1 MILKTNFVLKIV
13 YIMYLIKLN
22 AISSTN
28 DFLKNLTATSVVNDF
43 TVVWADVQL
52 QGKGQMGSVWITED
66 AKNLT
71 FSIYLKEK
79 THSADQLF
87 TLNVIVANAVLKAL
101 ISLNLTNI
109 YVKWPNDILSYNKKI
124 AGILI
129 ENSLHANG
137 SISSVIGIG
146 INCEQTNFDGFPQ
159 ASSILKQ
166 YEIAPDRSK
175 LLTSIVENIK
185 TSLNTIAGNADEEWK
200 FYHDYL
206 FKKDMVSTFECNDG
220 SLFNGI
226 IKEVNR
232 HGQLVL
238 QLENDDLKCFNL
250 KEIKLMY

>member
-1 MILKTNFVLKIV
+1 
-13 YIMYLIKLN
+13 MYLIKLN
-22 AISSTN
+22 ATSSTN
-28 DFLKNLTATSVVNDF
+28 TFLKKLAADTDLTNF

-52 QGKGQMGSVWITED
+52 QGKGQMGSVWVTED

-79 THSADQLF
+79 NATADNLF
-87 TLNVIVANAVLKAL
+87 TLNILVANAVLKAL

-129 ENSLHANG
+129 ENNIHANG

-146 INCEQTNFDGFPQ
+146 INCEQTNFAGFPQ

-166 YEIAPDRSK
+166 YDIMPNRLQ
-175 LLTSIVENIK
+175 LLTEIVENIK
-185 TSLNTIAGNADEEWK
+185 TSLNNLENRVDDEWN
-200 FYHDYL
+200 FYHNHL
-206 FKKDMVSTFECNDG
+206 FRKDTVSTFESKDG
-220 SLFNGI
+220 QLFNGI
-226 IKEVNR
+226 IKQVNR

-238 QLENDDLKCFNL
+238 QLENDDLKCYNL
-250 KEIKLMY
+250 KDIKLMY